1 MTISS
6 NDTTA
11 VPVIRVAKI
20 GTCQSLSGLSELT
33 FHLGYEADNTQ
44 RIHLRLVSNSGNGKI
59 HPGWLALADLEQAL
73 ASVPAESPFKASTLA
88 PLFRGRSTNNLHF
101 SIAVLLHCGLLRK
114 AEPSEDGYV
123 RATPVALWKELTAL
137 ITAGTDI
144 EVPSMEPSAGAKEVA
159 PAKSAKAAKK
169 SAAPATS

>member
-1 MTISS
+1 MNTS
-6 NDTTA
+6 NDNTA
-11 VPVIRVAKI
+11 VPLIRVAKV

-59 HPGWLALADLEQAL
+59 HPGWLALADIEKAL
-73 ASVPAESPFKASTLA
+73 SAVPAESPFKASTLA
-88 PLFRGRSTNNLHF
+88 PIFRGRSTNNLHF

-114 AEPSEDGYV
+114 AEDTAEGYV
-123 RATPVALWKELTAL
+123 RSVPDTLWKELTAL
-137 ITAGTDI
+137 IAAGTDI
-144 EVPSMEPSAGAKEVA
+144 EVPSMEPSAGAREVA